1 MNEGRRTPPDLLL
14 LVAVLGLLVVG
25 IVMVYS
31 ASFIIGHNDFGDENY
46 FLTRHLIF
54 LTLGL
59 IVMGFL
65 AGVDY
70 QRWRGWAWPGV
81 VLAVVLLGVVLVPG
95 LGVEIYGSRRWLQTG
110 GLLPGLQPSE
120 FAKVAVVV
128 FLAAWL
134 SGKHRPA
141 AGLTSGSVPFLLV
154 VGLVAGLIMKEPDMG
169 TTVVVVLAASTVFW
183 VAGANVLHV
192 GSVAVVGGLALAWLA
207 TSAAYRAGRLQGW
220 MDPWADP
227 QGLGWHTV
235 QTLIALGSGGVT
247 GLGLGAGRAKAYFV
261 PNAHTD
267 AIYGIVGEE
276 LGLLGT
282 VLVLVLFA
290 VVAWRGL
297 TIALSARDTFGQ
309 LLAVGVTSLIVWQAL
324 LNMMVV
330 TNAIPFTGI
339 PLPFLSF
346 GGSSLVV
353 SLAAVGLLLSVS
365 RLRNMP
371 VPAERA
377 AAPRGRSRPAE
388 TTGGPRWGGPRRS
401 PAAPRAS
408 RSAEA
413 ARLAPGRAPRSEPG
427 AWAGPRRRS
436 S

>member
-1 MNEGRRTPPDLLL
+1 MTEGRRTPPDLLL

-31 ASFIIGHNDFGDENY
+31 ASFIIAHNEFGDENY

-59 IVMGFL
+59 ILMGFL

-81 VLAVVLLGVVLVPG
+81 ILAVVLLAVVLVPG
-95 LGVEIYGSRRWLQTG
+95 LGIENYGSRRWLQTG

-169 TTVVVVLAASTVFW
+169 TTIVVVLAASTVFW

-192 GSVAVVGGLALAWLA
+192 GSVALVGGLSLAWLA

-227 QGLGWHTV
+227 QGQGWHTV
-235 QTLIALGSGGVT
+235 QTLIALGSGGIT
-247 GLGLGAGRAKAYFV
+247 GLGLGAGRAKAYFL

-282 VLVLVLFA
+282 VLVVVLFA
-290 VVAWRGL
+290 VIAWRGL

-330 TNAIPFTGI
+330 TNAVPFTGI

-346 GGSSLVV
+346 GGSSLIV

-365 RLRNMP
+365 RLRGTPAP
-371 VPAERA
+371 VERA
-377 AAPRGRSRPAE
+377 AAPRTRVRSAEPAA
-388 TTGGPRWGGPRRS
+388 GPRWGVPRRQPATPRS
-401 PAAPRAS
+401 ARATEAAPL
-408 RSAEA
+408 
-413 ARLAPGRAPRSEPG
+413 ARGRATRGAPG
-427 AWAGPRRRS
+427 AWSGPRRRS

>member
-1 MNEGRRTPPDLLL
+1 VTEARRYPPDLLL
-14 LVAVLGLLVVG
+14 LVSVLGLLVIG

-31 ASFIIGHNDFGDENY
+31 ASFIVAHNDFGDENY

-54 LTLGL
+54 VTVGL
-59 IVMGFL
+59 ILMGFL

-70 QRWRGWAWPGV
+70 HRWRRWAWPAI
-81 VLAVVLLGVVLVPG
+81 VLAVVLLVVVLLPG
-95 LGVEIYGSRRWLQTG
+95 LGVETYGARRWLQTG

-120 FAKVAVVV
+120 FAKLAVVL

-134 SGKHRPA
+134 SGRERPA
-141 AGLTSGSVPFLLV
+141 ARLTSGSLPFLLF
-154 VGLVAGLIMKEPDMG
+154 VGLVAALIMKEPDMG
-169 TTVVVVLAASTVFW
+169 TTLVVVLASATVFW

-192 GSVAVVGGLALAWLA
+192 GSVAVVGGVGLVWLA
-207 TSAAYRAGRLQGW
+207 MAADYRSGRLQGW

-227 QGLGWHTV
+227 QGIGWHTV
-235 QTLIALGSGGVT
+235 QTLIALGSGGLT

-282 VLVLVLFA
+282 VLVLVLFG
-290 VVAWRGL
+290 VLAWRGL
-297 TIALSARDTFGQ
+297 TLALRSRDAFGQ
-309 LLAVGVTSLIVWQAL
+309 LLAVGVTSLLVWQAL

-330 TNAIPFTGI
+330 TNAVPFTGI

-346 GGSSLVV
+346 GGSSLII

-365 RLRNMP
+365 RHRDL
-371 VPAERA
+371 VPPPEPARE
-377 AAPRGRSRPAE
+377 RGRERGA
-388 TTGGPRWGGPRRS
+388 TAARAPRWG
-401 PAAPRAS
+401 
-408 RSAEA
+408 
-413 ARLAPGRAPRSEPG
+413 L
-427 AWAGPRRRS
+427 PRRRPAVRGGRAASPLARATS
-436 S
+436 SPEAASWSGARRRSR